1 MTEAGG
7 SATAAEEG
15 AVKTGTFAP
24 LRFATFRRIWVT
36 SIFSNFGQL
45 ILGVGAAWEMTKL
58 TTDPSMVALVQT
70 ALMVPLMLVAVPAGA
85 IADMFDRRKIAMAGL
100 GFSAIAGA
108 VLTALAFAGLT
119 TPWLLLGFCVL
130 IGAGVALYGPSWQS
144 SISEQ
149 VSETHLPA
157 AIGLGSISYN
167 LARSFGPALGGLIVV
182 AFGAKAAFAINAS
195 FYVPLLIAFFFW
207 QRRHAPSRL
216 PPERIDRAIVSGAR
230 YTLHSPPIRTV
241 LARAFLFGLTSAAY
255 VALGPLIAKDLL
267 HGTAATYGIMLGAT
281 GVGAVLGALM
291 ISDLRERLPAETAV
305 KIFAI
310 GTALSMVVVAFSSS
324 LILTSAAFFV
334 IGLCN
339 MTTASLQNV
348 VVQLSAPRWVTAR
361 ALSLY
366 SSAMTG
372 GVAIGAAIWG
382 MTTAHVG
389 VSHALLISAVSVL
402 GTALVGF
409 LLPLLDDREVD
420 TESVGIANEV
430 AVGMALTMRSGPIVV
445 EVEYCVDPDQA
456 RQFYAAAQKLQR
468 IRKRNG
474 GFEWSISRD
483 IADPE
488 LWIERYHCPTWG
500 DYLRLRDRYTQ
511 AELDIQAEVDS
522 FNRQGRGMRVRR
534 MLERPYG
541 SVRWKAD
548 SPDPQTGP
556 IGYIGP

>member
-1 MTEAGG
+1 MTQQGD
-7 SATAAEEG
+7 SDV
-15 AVKTGTFAP
+15 AVRTGTFAP
-24 LRFATFRRIWVT
+24 LQVPVFRRIWIT

-70 ALMVPLMLVAVPAGA
+70 AMMLPLMLVAVPAGA
-85 IADMFDRRKIAMAGL
+85 IADMFDRRKIAMSGL
-100 GFSAIAGA
+100 AFSAVAGA
-108 VLTALAFAGLT
+108 VLTGLAFAGLT

-130 IGAGVALYGPSWQS
+130 IGAGVALYAPSWQS

-149 VSETHLPA
+149 VSEAHLPA

-195 FYVPLLIAFFFW
+195 FYLPLLIAFFFW
-207 QRRHAPSRL
+207 QRRHTPSRL
-216 PPERIDRAIVSGAR
+216 PPERIDRAIVSGVR

-255 VALGPLIAKDLL
+255 VALGPLIAKQLL
-267 HGTAATYGIMLGAT
+267 QGTAATYGIMLGAT

-291 ISDLRERLPAETAV
+291 MSELRERVSAETAV
-305 KIFAI
+305 KMFAI
-310 GTALSMVVVAFSSS
+310 GTSASMVVVAFSSS
-324 LILTSAAFFV
+324 LVLTSAAFFV

-372 GVAIGAAIWG
+372 GVAIGAWIWG
-382 MTTAHVG
+382 VATLHFG
-389 VSHALLISAVSVL
+389 VSHALLMSATAVL
-402 GTALVGF
+402 LTALVGF
-409 LLPLLDDREVD
+409 LMPLLDDRDVD
-420 TESVGIANEV
+420 TELVGIANEV
-430 AVGMALTMRSGPIVV
+430 EVGMALTMRSGPIVV
-445 EVEYCVDPDQA
+445 EVEYTVDPEHA
-456 RQFYAAAQKLQR
+456 RQFYAVAQKLQR

-483 IADPE
+483 IADPS
-488 LWIERYHCPTWG
+488 LWVERYHCPTWG
-500 DYLRLRDRYTQ
+500 DYLRLRDRYTK
-511 AELDIQAEVDS
+511 AELDIQAEVDL
-522 FNRQGRGMRVRR
+522 FNRAGMGMRVRR

-548 SPDPQTGP
+548 SPDPQIGP

>member
-1 MTEAGG
+1 MTQVGD
-7 SATAAEEG
+7 SDV
-15 AVKTGTFAP
+15 AVRTGTFAP
-24 LRFATFRRIWVT
+24 LQVPVFRRIWIT

-70 ALMVPLMLVAVPAGA
+70 ALMLPLMLVAVPAGA
-85 IADMFDRRKIAMAGL
+85 IADMFDRRKIAMSGL
-100 GFSAIAGA
+100 AFSAVAGA

-130 IGAGVALYGPSWQS
+130 IGAGVALYAPSWQS

-149 VSETHLPA
+149 VSEVHLPA

-195 FYVPLLIAFFFW
+195 FYLPLLIAFFFW
-207 QRRHAPSRL
+207 QRRHTPSRL

-255 VALGPLIAKDLL
+255 VALGPLIAKELL

-291 ISDLRERLPAETAV
+291 MSELRERMSAEAAV
-305 KIFAI
+305 KMFAT

-348 VVQLSAPRWVTAR
+348 VVQLAAPRWVTAR

-372 GVAIGAAIWG
+372 GVAIGAWIWG
-382 MTTAHVG
+382 VATLHFG
-389 VSHALLISAVSVL
+389 VSHALLLSGAAVL
-402 GTALVGF
+402 LTALVGF
-409 LLPLLDDREVD
+409 LIPLLDDRNVD

-430 AVGMALTMRSGPIVV
+430 EVGMALTMRSGPIVV
-445 EVEYCVDPDQA
+445 EVEYKVDPDQA
-456 RQFYAAAQKLQR
+456 RQFYAVAQKLQR

-483 IADPE
+483 IADPS
-488 LWIERYHCPTWG
+488 LWVERYHCPTWG
-500 DYLRLRDRYTQ
+500 DYLRLRDRYTK
-511 AELDIQAEVDS
+511 AELDIQSEVDS
-522 FNRQGRGMRVRR
+522 FNRAGMGMRVRR

-548 SPDPQTGP
+548 SPDPQIGP

>member
-1 MTEAGG
+1 MTQRGD
-7 SATAAEEG
+7 SDV
-15 AVKTGTFAP
+15 AVRTGTFAP
-24 LRFATFRRIWVT
+24 LQVPVFRRIWIT

-70 ALMVPLMLVAVPAGA
+70 ALMLPLMLVAVPAGA
-85 IADMFDRRKIAMAGL
+85 IADMFDRRKIAMSGL
-100 GFSAIAGA
+100 AFSAVAGTA
-108 VLTALAFAGLT
+108 LTGLAFAGLT
-119 TPWLLLGFCVL
+119 TPWVLLGFCVL
-130 IGAGVALYGPSWQS
+130 IGAGVALYAPSWQS

-149 VSETHLPA
+149 VPEAHLPA

-195 FYVPLLIAFFFW
+195 FYLPLLLAFFFW
-207 QRRHAPSRL
+207 QRQHTPSRL

-291 ISDLRERLPAETAV
+291 MSELRERMSAEAAV
-305 KIFAI
+305 KMFAI

-372 GVAIGAAIWG
+372 GVAIGAWIWG
-382 MTTAHVG
+382 VATLHFG
-389 VSHALLISAVSVL
+389 VSHALMLSGAAVL
-402 GTALVGF
+402 LTALVGF
-409 LLPLLDDREVD
+409 VIPLLDDRDID

-430 AVGMALTMRSGPIVV
+430 EVGMALTMRSGPIVV
-445 EVEYCVDPDQA
+445 EVEYKVDPDQA
-456 RQFYAAAQKLQR
+456 RQFYAVAQKLQR

-483 IADPE
+483 IADPS
-488 LWIERYHCPTWG
+488 LWVERYHCPTWG
-500 DYLRLRDRYTQ
+500 DYLRLRDRYTK

-522 FNRQGRGMRVRR
+522 FNRAGMGMRVRR

-548 SPDPQTGP
+548 SPDPQIGP

>member
-1 MTEAGG
+1 MTQAGD
-7 SATAAEEG
+7 SDV

-24 LRFATFRRIWVT
+24 LQVPVFRRIWIT

-70 ALMVPLMLVAVPAGA
+70 AMMLPLMLVAVPAGA
-85 IADMFDRRKIAMAGL
+85 IADMFDRRKIAMSGL
-100 GFSAIAGA
+100 AFSAVAGA
-108 VLTALAFAGLT
+108 TLTALAFAGLT

-130 IGAGVALYGPSWQS
+130 IGAGVALYAPSWQS

-149 VSETHLPA
+149 VSEAHLPA

-195 FYVPLLIAFFFW
+195 FYLPLLIAFFFW
-207 QRRHAPSRL
+207 QRRHTPSRL

-255 VALGPLIAKDLL
+255 VALGPLIAKELL

-291 ISDLRERLPAETAV
+291 MSELRERMSAEAAV
-305 KIFAI
+305 KMFAT

-324 LILTSAAFFV
+324 LLLTSAAFFV

-372 GVAIGAAIWG
+372 GVAIGAWIWG
-382 MTTAHVG
+382 VATLHFG
-389 VSHALLISAVSVL
+389 VSHALLLSASAVL
-402 GTALVGF
+402 LTALIGF
-409 LLPLLDDREVD
+409 VIPLLDDRNVD
-420 TESVGIANEV
+420 TEPVGLANEV
-430 AVGMALTMRSGPIVV
+430 EVGMALTMRSGPIVV
-445 EVEYCVDPDQA
+445 EIEYKVDPEQA
-456 RQFYAAAQKLQR
+456 RQFYAVAQKLQR

-474 GFEWSISRD
+474 GFEWSIARD
-483 IADPE
+483 IADPS
-488 LWIERYHCPTWG
+488 LWVERYHCPTWG
-500 DYLRLRDRYTQ
+500 DYLRLRDRYTK

-522 FNRQGRGMRVRR
+522 FNRAGMGMRVRR

-548 SPDPQTGP
+548 SPDPQIGP

>member
-1 MTEAGG
+1 MAETGE
-7 SATAAEEG
+7 SDVTA
-15 AVKTGTFAP
+15 KTGTFAP
-24 LRFATFRRIWVT
+24 LRFPTFRRIWIT

-85 IADMFDRRKIAMAGL
+85 VADMFDRRKIAMTGL

-108 VLTALAFAGLT
+108 TLTALAFAGLT
-119 TPWLLLGFCVL
+119 TPWMLLGFCVL
-130 IGAGVALYGPSWQS
+130 IGAGVALYGPSWQA

-149 VSETHLPA
+149 VSEVHLPA

-195 FYVPLLIAFFFW
+195 FYLPLLIAFFFW
-207 QRRHAPSRL
+207 QRRHTPSRL

-291 ISDLRERLPAETAV
+291 ISDLRERLPAETSV

-324 LILTSAAFFV
+324 LFLTSAAFFV

-382 MTTAHVG
+382 VATLHFG

-402 GTALVGF
+402 ATALVGF
-409 LLPLLDDREVD
+409 IIPLLDDREVD

-430 AVGMALTMRSGPIVV
+430 EVGMALTLRSGPIVV

-456 RQFYAAAQKLQR
+456 RQFYAVAQKLQR

-483 IADPE
+483 IADPA

-511 AELDIQAEVDS
+511 AELDIQIEVDS
-522 FNRQGRGMRVRR
+522 FNTSGRGMRVRR

-541 SVRWKAD
+541 SVRWKAE
-548 SPDPQTGP
+548 SPDPGIGTM
-556 IGYIGP
+556 GYIGP